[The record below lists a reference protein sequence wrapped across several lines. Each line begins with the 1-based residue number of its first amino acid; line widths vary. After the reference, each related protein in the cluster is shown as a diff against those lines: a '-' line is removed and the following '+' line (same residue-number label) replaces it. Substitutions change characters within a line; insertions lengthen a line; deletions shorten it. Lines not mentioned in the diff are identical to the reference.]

1 MEQQIAFYRPFA
13 LSAMRI
19 SLGLVIFSFGTA
31 KIFSF
36 HSGQFTPPPGSLPW
50 LAGLIELIVGFFFVI
65 GFQTRIKVFVLSGQ
79 MPVAYSMA
87 HLPMS
92 FFPTENAGYAAA
104 VFAFVFFYF
113 VFAGAP
119 KFSTTKS
126 RKLLNFGVNRRSGA

>member
-1 MEQQIAFYRPFA
+1 MEQQLTFYRPYA

-19 SLGLVIFSFGTA
+19 ALGLVIFSFVTS
-31 KIFSF
+31 KIFGF

-65 GFQTRIKVFVLSGQ
+65 GFQTRIIAFVLSGQ
-79 MPVAYSMA
+79 MALAYCMA

-104 VFAFVFFYF
+104 VFARVFFYF
-113 VFAGAP
+113 VFAGAGP
-119 KFSTTKS
+119 ASVGARI
-126 RKLLNFGVNRRSGA
+126 RKQF